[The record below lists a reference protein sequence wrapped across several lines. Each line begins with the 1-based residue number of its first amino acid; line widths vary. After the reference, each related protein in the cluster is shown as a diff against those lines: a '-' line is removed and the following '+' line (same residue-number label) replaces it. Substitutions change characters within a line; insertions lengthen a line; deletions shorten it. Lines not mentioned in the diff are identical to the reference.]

1 MSSIQG
7 LSGVHAPVTGS
18 QAPPKAPASTPT
30 QAAQPEFG
38 ETAQAE
44 RNETIRGTREVGESQ
59 PAQGGSSTLGTKLSI
74 TA

>member
-7 LSGVHAPVTGS
+7 LPGVHASVTAS
-18 QAPPKAPASTPT
+18 QASPKAPVSAPA
-30 QAAQPEFG
+30 QATQPEFG

-59 PAQGGSSTLGTKLSI
+59 PAQGGSATLGTKLSV